1 MPPSQENNILTVLEE
16 GQLTIRGEF
25 VWGSNYTFL
34 TQVEHEGYTTDAVY
48 KPIRG
53 ERPLW
58 DFPSASLAWREVA
71 AYRVS
76 EALGWELVPPTVYR
90 QDGPAGPGSIQLFIE
105 HDPEYHYFNL
115 TDADK
120 ERLRPVA
127 VFDIL
132 INNADRKGSHLL
144 FDPDE
149 HLWLIDHGVS
159 FHQEDKLRTTIWDF
173 AGEPIPP
180 KFLSDIETVQQ
191 ALTTNST
198 LISVLQECLSPNEI
212 SAMGK
217 RAEHLI
223 ATGQYPSPDPNRLVY
238 PWPAI

>member
-1 MPPSQENNILTVLEE
+1 MPTSHENNILKVLEV
-16 GQLTIRGEF
+16 GQLTLQGEF

-34 TQVEHEGYTTDAVY
+34 TQVKHEGYTTAAVY
-48 KPIRG
+48 KPTRG

-58 DFPSASLAWREVA
+58 DFPTASLAWREVA

-76 EALGWELVPPTVYR
+76 DALGWNFVPPTVYR
-90 QDGPAGPGSIQLFIE
+90 KDGPAGPGSLQLYVE

-115 TDADK
+115 TEAHK
-120 ERLRPVA
+120 ETLRPVVA
-127 VFDIL
+127 FDVL

-159 FHQEDKLRTTIWDF
+159 FHQEYKLRTVIWDF
-173 AGEPIPP
+173 AGEPIPADTLADL
-180 KFLSDIETVQQ
+180 KSFQQ
-191 ALTTNST
+191 ALNTEASLTKK
-198 LISVLQECLSPNEI
+198 LKECLRNSEVMAL
-212 SAMGK
+212 SQ

-223 ATGQYPSPDPNRLVY
+223 NTRKFPIPDSNRRAY

>member
-1 MPPSQENNILTVLEE
+1 MPTSHENNILKVLEA
-16 GQLTIRGEF
+16 GQLTLQGEF

-34 TQVEHEGYTTDAVY
+34 TQVEYEGYTTAAVY

-58 DFPSASLAWREVA
+58 DFPTASLAWREVA

-76 EALGWELVPPTVYR
+76 EALGWRFVPPTVYR
-90 QDGPAGPGSIQLFIE
+90 QDGPAGPGSLQLYVE

-115 TDADK
+115 TEAHK
-120 ERLRPVA
+120 EQLRTVVA
-127 VFDIL
+127 FDVL
-132 INNADRKGSHLL
+132 INNADRKGSHIM

-159 FHQEDKLRTTIWDF
+159 FHQDYKLRTVIWDF
-173 AGEPIPP
+173 AGEPIPADTLTDLNS
-180 KFLSDIETVQQ
+180 FHQ
-191 ALTTNST
+191 ALNTDTS
-198 LISVLQECLSPNEI
+198 LIKDLKECLSDREVLALSQRTEYLITTMIFPIPDSNR
-212 SAMGK
+212 
-217 RAEHLI
+217 RA
-223 ATGQYPSPDPNRLVY
+223 Y

>member
-1 MPPSQENNILTVLEE
+1 MPPSQEINILTVLEA
-16 GQLTIRGEF
+16 GQLTLQGEF

-34 TQVEHEGYTTDAVY
+34 TQVEHEGYTTAAVY
-48 KPIRG
+48 KPTRG

-58 DFPSASLAWREVA
+58 DFPTASLAWREVA

-76 EALGWELVPPTVYR
+76 EALGWKFVPPTVYR
-90 QDGPAGPGSIQLFIE
+90 QDGPAGPGSLQLYVE

-115 TDADK
+115 TEAHK
-120 ERLRPVA
+120 EQLRPVVA
-127 VFDIL
+127 FHVL

-159 FHQEDKLRTTIWDF
+159 FHQEYKLRTVIWDF
-173 AGEPIPP
+173 AGDPMPSNTLADL
-180 KFLSDIETVQQ
+180 KTFQQ
-191 ALTTNST
+191 ALNTDAS
-198 LISVLQECLSPNEI
+198 LISALQECLNRTEI
-212 SAMGK
+212 AALNQRAQDLVTTGK
-217 RAEHLI
+217 LPI
-223 ATGQYPSPDPNRLVY
+223 PDPNRRVY

>member
-217 RAEHLI
+217 RAEYLI